1 MSTAAVNKT
10 SRWLAKV
17 DKTES
22 VLCAVAF
29 ALLTLCIFSD
39 VLLREL
45 FGNGIHWAQRIALNA
60 NVLLVFAG
68 FGLATTKD
76 EHLRPRIL
84 DSLLPDK
91 WDPIITRC
99 QQLFLSLFYFAVVIT
114 ACVVIFKTYQLAEK
128 DDVLGW
134 PVWPLQ
140 SLIPLAF
147 MMAAIRH
154 AIYFFRPALIPVRDA
169 EVQE

>member
-1 MSTAAVNKT
+1 MNTAVVSNT
-10 SRWLAKV
+10 RRWLANV
-17 DKTES
+17 DKIES

-45 FGNGIHWAQRIALNA
+45 FGNGIHWAQRMALNA

-68 FGLATTKD
+68 FGLATTKG

-84 DSLLPDK
+84 DQVLPAK
-91 WDPIITRC
+91 YDPLITRC
-99 QQLFLSLFYFAVVIT
+99 QQLFLSIFYLAVVIT
-114 ACVVIFKTYQLAEK
+114 ACVVVFKTYQLAET

-147 MMAAIRH
+147 LLASIRH
-154 AIYFFRPALIPVRDA
+154 AIYFLRPSLIPDRDLEDQA
-169 EVQE
+169 

>member
-1 MSTAAVNKT
+1 VNTTTVNST
-10 SRWLAKV
+10 SQWLAKV

-22 VLCAVAF
+22 FLCAIAF

-84 DSLLPDK
+84 DHALPKK
-91 WDPIITRC
+91 WDPLITRC
-99 QQLFLSLFYFAVVIT
+99 QQLFLSIFYFAVVIT
-114 ACVVIFKTYQLAEK
+114 ACLVVFKTYQLAET

-134 PVWPLQ
+134 SVWPLQ

-147 MMAAIRH
+147 LLASIRH
-154 AIYFFRPALIPVRDA
+154 AIYFFKPALIPVRDKEEA
-169 EVQE
+169 A

>member
-60 NVLLVFAG
+60 NCLLYTSDA
-68 FGLATTKD
+68 AD
-76 EHLRPRIL
+76 E
-84 DSLLPDK
+84 
-91 WDPIITRC
+91 
-99 QQLFLSLFYFAVVIT
+99 
-114 ACVVIFKTYQLAEK
+114 
-128 DDVLGW
+128 
-134 PVWPLQ
+134 
-140 SLIPLAF
+140 
-147 MMAAIRH
+147 
-154 AIYFFRPALIPVRDA
+154 
-169 EVQE
+169 